1 MRQPSPQKSTIL
13 LIEDTLSLQMVYRS
27 VLAAAG
33 YQVAVAGT
41 AALGLAQVAAL
52 KPAVV
57 LLDLVL
63 PDRDGLEVM
72 HDLVTRHP
80 ETTIIAITANGSVN
94 RAVEAMRAGA
104 HDFLVKPFDETRL
117 LSAVQNA
124 LADRQPPAPRSSAPQ
139 PGRAP
144 GLAPGKSTG
153 QTPGQSTAQAPGQ
166 TLNAATDH
174 TAENAAVT
182 DPSGFIGSSQV
193 MARIHDTIA
202 SVARSMATVF
212 ITGESGT
219 GKELCALAVHA
230 RSARASG
237 PFIALNCGAIPQD
250 LLESEVFGHMK
261 GSFTGAISDK
271 PGAAA
276 AADGGTL
283 FLDEVCEMAPALQ
296 TKLLRFLQTS
306 TVQPVG
312 STRPKKVN
320 VRIVCATNRD
330 PAEAVRRGHFREDLY
345 YRLYVVPIHMPPLRD
360 RGQDIIEIADAALVR
375 FAHEEG
381 RQFHGLDPTVRSLL
395 VSLPWPGNVRQLLNV
410 MRNVVVLNPGGWVT
424 PDMLPP
430 SLAERLPVAADSPRS
445 LHLAPDLYQPD
456 LHQNGLSVP
465 NYPGSNQSAATHS
478 ATDSLVGLTLA
489 DAERQLI
496 EATVARH
503 GGSIP
508 KAARVLDVSPST
520 LYRKIESW
528 KAEAG

>member
-1 MRQPSPQKSTIL
+1 MKSPNSLSRPSVL
-13 LIEDTLSLQMVYRS
+13 LVEDTLSLQMVYRS
-27 VLAAAG
+27 ILATAG
-33 YQVAVAGT
+33 HRVAVAAN
-41 AALGLAQVAAL
+41 AAEGLALFRAHR
-52 KPAVV
+52 PMVV
-57 LLDLVL
+57 LLDLIL

-72 HDLVTRHP
+72 QEIQAIQP
-80 ETTIIAITANGSVN
+80 ETRVIAITANGSVN

-104 HDFLVKPFDETRL
+104 HDFLVKPFDEGKF

-124 LADRQPPAPRSSAPQ
+124 LAEANPREATKPADHANPPATSSRDASQ
-139 PGRAP
+139 I
-144 GLAPGKSTG
+144 
-153 QTPGQSTAQAPGQ
+153 
-166 TLNAATDH
+166 
-174 TAENAAVT
+174 AEG
-182 DPSGFIGSSQV
+182 SGFIGSSDA
-193 MARIHDTIA
+193 MKRIHGTIS

-230 RSARASG
+230 NSNRADG

-283 FLDEVCEMAPALQ
+283 FLDEICEMAPALQ

-312 STRPKKVN
+312 ATRPRKVN

-330 PAEAVRRGHFREDLY
+330 PLDAVRRGHFREDLY

-360 RGQDIIEIADAALVR
+360 RGQDVIEIAEAALTR
-375 FAHEEG
+375 FAQEEG
-381 RQFHGLDPTVRSLL
+381 REFHGLDPSVRTLL
-395 VSLPWPGNVRQLLNV
+395 QSLPWPGNVRQLLNV
-410 MRNVVVLNPGGWVT
+410 MRNVVVLNKGGWVS

-430 SLAERLPVAADSPRS
+430 GLAEEDQPADATALPAII
-445 LHLAPDLYQPD
+445 PDTLTP
-456 LHQNGLSVP
+456 
-465 NYPGSNQSAATHS
+465 
-478 ATDSLVGLTLA
+478 DSLLGLTLA
-489 DAERQLI
+489 EAERRLI
-496 EATVARH
+496 EVTLAQY

-508 KAARVLDVSPST
+508 KTARVLDVSPST
-520 LYRKIESW
+520 LYRKIEAW
-528 KAEAG
+528 NAKAS

>member
-1 MRQPSPQKSTIL
+1 MKSATPLSRPSVL
-13 LIEDTLSLQMVYRS
+13 LVEDTLSLQMVYRS
-27 VLAAAG
+27 ILATAG
-33 YQVAVAGT
+33 HRVAVAAT
-41 AALGLAQVAAL
+41 ASEGLEQFRAHR
-52 KPAVV
+52 PMVV
-57 LLDLVL
+57 LLDLIL

-72 HDLVTRHP
+72 QEIQALQP
-80 ETTIIAITANGSVN
+80 ETRVIAITANGSVN

-104 HDFLVKPFDETRL
+104 HDFLVKPFDEGRF

-124 LADRQPPAPRSSAPQ
+124 LAEATPRDTDKAVDPATASATRSRDA
-139 PGRAP
+139 
-144 GLAPGKSTG
+144 G
-153 QTPGQSTAQAPGQ
+153 QI
-166 TLNAATDH
+166 
-174 TAENAAVT
+174 AEG
-182 DPSGFIGSSQV
+182 SGFIGSSDT
-193 MARIHDTIA
+193 MRRIHGTIA

-230 RSARASG
+230 NSNRAGG

-283 FLDEVCEMAPALQ
+283 FLDEICEMAPALQ

-312 STRPKKVN
+312 ATRPRKVN

-330 PAEAVRRGHFREDLY
+330 PLDAVRRGHFREDLY

-360 RGQDIIEIADAALVR
+360 RGQDIIEIAEAALTR
-375 FAHEEG
+375 FAQEEG
-381 RQFHGLDPTVRSLL
+381 RQFHGLDPSVRNLMQ
-395 VSLPWPGNVRQLLNV
+395 SLPWPGNVRQLLNV

-424 PDMLPP
+424 PEMLPP
-430 SLAERLPVAADSPRS
+430 GLTDEDAASDAPALPTLASEALTAESLLGLPLAE
-445 LHLAPDLYQPD
+445 
-456 LHQNGLSVP
+456 
-465 NYPGSNQSAATHS
+465 
-478 ATDSLVGLTLA
+478 
-489 DAERQLI
+489 AERRLI
-496 EATVARH
+496 EATLALH

-520 LYRKIESW
+520 LYRKIEAWSA
-528 KAEAG
+528 KAG